1 MMEIEMADKAVQMI
15 NDYGFPTVAALG
27 LGYFIYYVWNW
38 VVKDIKPVTS
48 ESAQV
53 LDALENRIRTLDNDL
68 IRLHQKLNTVLQL
81 RDPRKYQETKARKA
95 PRGKTKQG

>member
-1 MMEIEMADKAVQMI
+1 MELEMADKLAQMI

-38 VVKDIKPVTS
+38 VVKEIKPVTN

-53 LDALENRIRTLDNDL
+53 LDALENRVRTLDNDL

-81 RDPRKYQETKARKA
+81 RDPRHRTKANTSKA
-95 PRGKTKQG
+95 SIKGKK